1 MSVNLGTAEGKIILD
16 TSGFVTALQS
26 AQQGIGQFS
35 STVTTRLGSALQSL
49 GSSFMTFGNMLNTA
63 ISRPLQD
70 FVKGA
75 ISEMKSF
82 EDGLN
87 RAGVIAGAN
96 AEELEALSNKAKEMG
111 KTTKFSAT
119 EATEA
124 LQYMGMAGWK
134 TDQMLAGLPGI
145 MYLAAASG
153 EDLASVS
160 DIVTDALTA
169 MGLEAEDAGHF
180 ADVLTAATLNSNT
193 TVGMLGEAFKYVAPL
208 AGTMGYTIEDLSL
221 ALGLMANSSIKSS
234 QAGTSLAGAL
244 RRMST
249 QPGIVKQKM
258 AELGITL
265 YDTAGNA
272 KPLGQVTEE
281 LREKFSGMTTE
292 AKITNAAIVFG
303 ARSMPGLLAMVN
315 ASSKDFEKLKNA
327 LNNCTGA
334 AKKTAD
340 AMMADLQGQ
349 LLILQ
354 STLSAFKL
362 QFATDVLPILTEFT
376 RKIIGVAE
384 KLTNLDSGA
393 RKMVIALV
401 GFGAALGPIMAGF
414 GSFLVLIGGGI
425 VSIGMLVSTISE
437 LAALIGISAA
447 AFTGWGAAIVAA
459 LGAVA
464 AGFAVVAAAVTDLT
478 LTSSKFRGELADIF
492 NEVMQILADFEAEVV
507 TAFNDAG
514 FQVKDF
520 WDVLLVTWE
529 YIKGLVGPTVIF
541 ILQTL
546 KNFLE
551 QIFASLT
558 NAVKFIDGI
567 ILMANGQ
574 WTEGL
579 NKILEALKGLVVNF
593 VKSIA
598 NTLLT
603 GLGYIR
609 DLFWSLSDA
618 GDISKQKLAASADN
632 ISKTLDKTAA
642 SAERNGEKIKNGI
655 VEGAEDAR
663 KQTEKEMQLFKE
675 NGEEWL
681 AAAGL
686 NAEEIA
692 EVMSLGGATAG
703 ADFLGGI
710 SENMK
715 KLPAAVGDQRYPTK
729 IEADKIG
736 SDLIAAGEA
745 TGSGYVGVIDA
756 ALSWLPAKV
765 KAHLDLT
772 LDYADDFADEFTEI
786 GSSAGTDFADTIA
799 NKIADLSTTLE
810 TKFKAILTSAQ
821 NFGDNFTKNVNDK
834 ISALPAKVQTSLNAV
849 LTNTNTWKT
858 SMVNAA
864 SAMAT
869 QFNTNAGSMA
879 ADLSTKLNRNLN
891 ASLDVAN
898 GWVDKMAKKGGE
910 GAKLFLTAMTNAVD
924 SQGPEIQVFGEHIAE
939 HVIEGLRGR
948 MKWFKDELKGMF
960 RDAIDQIEED
970 LGITDSVT
978 NSLSTNAATK
988 MGYASDYGIGAGTI
1002 TTGTQATAQKATAA
1016 TASNTAGTT
1025 INFYSPTAINEI
1037 EASRLLRQTQ
1047 REMALGF

>member
-119 EATEA
+119 EATQA

-134 TDQMLAGLPGI
+134 TDQMLEGLPGI

-153 EDLASVS
+153 EDLALVS
-160 DIVTDALTA
+160 DIVTDALT
-169 MGLEAEDAGHF
+169 GFKLEAKDAGHF

-193 TVGMLGEAFKYVAPL
+193 TVGALGEAFKYV
-208 AGTMGYTIEDLSL
+208 GTQSGLMGYSIEDVSL
-221 ALGLMANSSIKSS
+221 ALGLMANSSIKGS
-234 QAGTSLAGAL
+234 QAGTALAGAL

-249 QPGIVKQKM
+249 QPGIVKGKM
-258 AELGITL
+258 EELGLTL

-272 KPLGQVTEE
+272 KPLREVLVD
-281 LREKFSGMTTE
+281 LRGKFSGMTTQ
-292 AKITNAAIVFG
+292 AKVTNAAIIFG
-303 ARSMPGLLAMVN
+303 ARAMPGLLAVVN
-315 ASSKDFEKLKNA
+315 ASEKDFNKLVNA
-327 LNNCTGA
+327 LDKCTGA

-362 QFATDVLPILTEFT
+362 QFATDVLPILTDFT
-376 RKIIGVAE
+376 RKVIEVAE

-401 GFGAALGPIMAGF
+401 GFGAALGPIVAGF

-459 LGAVA
+459 LGVVA
-464 AGFAVVAAAVTDLT
+464 AGFAVVSAAVADLV
-478 LTSSKFRGELADIF
+478 LTSSKFRGQLADIF
-492 NEVMQILADFEAEVV
+492 NEIMQVLADFEAEIVN
-507 TAFNDAG
+507 AFKDAG

-520 WDVLLVTWE
+520 WDALLVTWE
-529 YIKGLVGPTVIF
+529 YIKGLIGPIVIF
-541 ILQTL
+541 VLQIL
-546 KNFLE
+546 KNLLIN
-551 QIFASLT
+551 IFTSLT
-558 NAVKFIDGI
+558 NAVKFIDGL

-574 WTEGL
+574 WSAGL
-579 NKILEALKGLVVNF
+579 NKILEALKGQVASF
-593 VKSIA
+593 FQTIA
-598 NTLLT
+598 KTLLA
-603 GLGYIR
+603 GFGFIG
-609 DLFWSLSDA
+609 DLFRGLSDA
-618 GDISKQKLAASADN
+618 GNISKQKLAASADN

-642 SAERNGEKIKNGI
+642 SAEKNGEKIKNGI
-655 VEGAEDAR
+655 AGNAEEAR
-663 KQTEKEMQLFKE
+663 ERTEKDMQLFKKK
-675 NGEEWL
+675 GKEWL
-681 AAAGL
+681 EAAGL
-686 NAEEIA
+686 NAEQIA
-692 EVMSLGGATAG
+692 EIMSDGGATAG
-703 ADFLGGI
+703 ADFLGGVTK
-710 SENMK
+710 NMEK
-715 KLPAAVGDQRYPTK
+715 VPGAINAQRYPAK

-736 SDLIAAGEA
+736 SDLIDAGETA
-745 TGSGYVGVIDA
+745 GSGFVGMMDA

-765 KAHLDLT
+765 KEHLDLT
-772 LDYADDFADEFTEI
+772 LDYADDFADEFAEI
-786 GSSAGTDFADTIA
+786 GGSAGADFADTIA
-799 NKIADLSTTLE
+799 NKIADLSATLDA
-810 TKFKAILTSAQ
+810 KFKAILVSAQ

-834 ISALPAKVQTSLNAV
+834 ISALPAKVQTSLNTV
-849 LTNTNTWKT
+849 LANTNTWKT
-858 SMVNAA
+858 NMINAA

-869 QFNTNAGSMA
+869 QFNVNAGSMA
-879 ADLSTKLNRNLN
+879 ADLSTKLNKNLN

-898 GWVDKMAKKGGE
+898 NWIDKMAKKGGE

-924 SQGPEIQVFGEHIAE
+924 SQGKEIEAFGGVIAE
-939 HVIEGLRGR
+939 RVIEGLRGR

-960 RDAIDQIEED
+960 RDVIDQIEED
-970 LGITDSVT
+970 LGITDS
-978 NSLSTNAATK
+978 LSINAAAK
-988 MGYASDYGIGAGTI
+988 MGYASDYGIGAGII
-1002 TTGTQATAQKATAA
+1002 TTGTQATAQKVTAT